1 MSVIVFAHRGYS
13 AKAPENTMAAFELA
27 LEFDADGIELDIH
40 LTKDGEIVVIHDD
53 TLDRTTNGTG
63 LVSTY
68 TMSELKAFD
77 AGAWF
82 SPEFAGEQIPTLRR
96 VLDLTKGTDT
106 LLNIEI
112 KTGLGFEQLNEK
124 LIPLLDKYDCWER
137 TIISSFNH
145 YALAHLISLKPQA
158 RTAILYSAG
167 LVNPWVYAKSI
178 GATALHPYHRTVIP
192 EIVTA
197 AQQNGMMVNVWTVDK
212 EEDVERMKVC
222 RVDSVITNQVERVL
236 SLV

>member
-1 MSVIVFAHRGYS
+1 
-13 AKAPENTMAAFELA
+13 MAAFELA

-124 LIPLLDKYDCWER
+124 LIPLLDKYDCLER